1 MGRNGKPFIS
11 VISTPDFT
19 PSVWDPYVYRHDG
32 ECHTLAE
39 FADISKVTA
48 RSNPY
53 KRSPFQ
59 PIEYRDIP
67 GGNYLSFMLRPTRDS
82 ATRHN
87 RLPAVSEGEI
97 LFGTMRAYL
106 GNIIVTPLAKWLDQ
120 EPPVYFSIKS
130 EFALVSPRDGL
141 TYFWLAY
148 MRSKHFLEN
157 LPIGTGGTRPRLEP
171 RSLGQTPVRIP
182 PVETRERIHEEIE
195 VLARKEWENYSKTL
209 STIDLVNSLVKGL

>member
-1 MGRNGKPFIS
+1 MGRNGKLFIS

-19 PSVWDPYVYRHDG
+19 TSVWDPYVYRHDG
-32 ECHTLAE
+32 ESYPLSE
-39 FADISKVTA
+39 FADICKVTA
-48 RSNPY
+48 KSSPY

-67 GGNYLSFMLRPTRDS
+67 GGNYLSFMLRPTQDS
-82 ATRHN
+82 ATRYN

-106 GNIIVTPLAKWLDQ
+106 GNIIVTPLAKWLSQ

-130 EFALVSPRDGL
+130 EFALVSPHDRL

-157 LPIGTGGTRPRLEP
+157 LPIGTGGTRPRLQP
-171 RSLGQTPVRIP
+171 QSLGQTPVRIP
-182 PVETRERIHEEIE
+182 PVETRERIHEELE